1 MGKNEQSLPVGAR
14 EKLPF
19 WFGLAWS
26 SRGIAASINVILLG
40 YITYY
45 CTDLLGLNPAIVG
58 AILLGSKVVDGITDL
73 MIGFIVDKTN
83 TRWGKGRPYELFIV
97 FLWIFTIMI
106 FNVPNIGSTGQY
118 VYVFIMYVLIN
129 AICQTALGGVDAVYM
144 ARAIKTQNNRI
155 KVMTINGVVV
165 MLLAIIFNI
174 IFPQVISGIGATKEG
189 WVTISL
195 YLGIPLTLIGLLR
208 FFLIKEIPDDKVVTK
223 YSDSK
228 IRKKEESLS
237 LISVLKLLSQNKFMF
252 IIIALMFITNIIN
265 GMSAATTYYF
275 KYMMGDIGLMSIASM
290 TALTVPLML
299 VIFPLLSRKIG
310 TTKILQVFTFIG
322 IIGIVIRTIG
332 GANMATIL
340 IGGLFSGLASIPISM
355 MINAYLIDCMDYGE
369 WKTGTRVEGSI
380 ASFVNFAAK
389 LGSAVASGLVG
400 LVMGLA
406 GYDGALTVQS
416 DTANIAIV
424 GLYNFLP
431 LVLLIIMFVLSLMYN
446 MDKIRPQMMED
457 LEKKRGN
464 Q

>member
-1 MGKNEQSLPVGAR
+1 MGKNDKSLPVGAR
-14 EKLPF
+14 EKLPL

-40 YITYY
+40 YVTYY
-45 CTDLLGLNPAIVG
+45 CTDLLGLNPGIVG

-73 MIGFIVDKTN
+73 MIGFIVDKTD
-83 TRWGKGRPYELFIV
+83 TKWGKGRPYEVFIV

-118 VYVFIMYVLIN
+118 VYIFIMYVLIN

-144 ARAIKTQNNRI
+144 ARAIKTQDNRI

-174 IFPQVISGIGATKEG
+174 IFPQVISGIGETKEG
-189 WVTISL
+189 WFTISL
-195 YLGIPLTLIGLLR
+195 YLGVPLAFIGLLR
-208 FFLIKEIPDDKVVTK
+208 FLLIKEIPDDKKVAKNGNSNVE
-223 YSDSK
+223 
-228 IRKKEESLS
+228 KKEESLKF
-237 LISVLKLLSQNKFMF
+237 ITVLKLLSQNKFMF
-252 IIIALMFITNIIN
+252 IIIALMFITNISN

-275 KYMMGDIGLMSIASM
+275 KYMMGDIRLMSIASM

-299 VIFPLLSRKIG
+299 VVFPVLSRKIG
-310 TTKILQVFTFIG
+310 TTKILQIFTLIG
-322 IIGIVIRTIG
+322 IIGLLIRTIG
-332 GANMATIL
+332 GTNMVTIL

-400 LVMGLA
+400 VVMGLA
-406 GYDGALTVQS
+406 GYDGTLAVQS
-416 DTANIAIV
+416 DSANMAIV
-424 GLYNFLP
+424 GLFNFLP
-431 LVLLIIMFVLSLMYN
+431 LILLIIMFVLSLMYN
-446 MDKIRPQMMED
+446 MDKIRPQMMEE
-457 LEKKRGN
+457 LEKKRSTK
-464 Q
+464 